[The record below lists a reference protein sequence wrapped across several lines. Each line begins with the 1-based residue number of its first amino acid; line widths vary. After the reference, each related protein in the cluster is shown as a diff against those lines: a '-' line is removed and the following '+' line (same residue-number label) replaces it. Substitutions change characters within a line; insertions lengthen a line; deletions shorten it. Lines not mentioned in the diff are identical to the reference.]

1 MYKCDGCGA
10 AIPRQTLRYQVT
22 IDVRAAYDT
31 LEVSLWD
38 LLQDHRRELEELVAQ
53 LDKAG
58 TKDLEEQVYKKM
70 VLDLCPECQRK
81 FISSPLRFSAD
92 EPTDRAPT
100 DIDTFLRSLG
110 FGNSERE

>member
-1 MYKCDGCGA
+1 MYQCDGCGA
-10 AIPRQTLRYQVT
+10 SIPRKALRYQVS

-38 LLQDHRRELEELVAQ
+38 LLRDHRRELEELVAQ

-58 TKDLEEQVYKKM
+58 TKQLEEQVYKKM

-81 FISSPLRFSAD
+81 FVLSPLRFRA
-92 EPTDRAPT
+92 EPPAERPPA
-100 DIDTFLRSLG
+100 DIDAFLRSLG
-110 FGNSERE
+110 LADHEG

>member
-1 MYKCDGCGA
+1 MYQCDGCGVSIVRKA
-10 AIPRQTLRYQVT
+10 LRYQVS

-38 LLQDHRRELEELVAQ
+38 LVRDHRGELEALVGA
-53 LDKAG
+53 LDETDA
-58 TKDLEEQVYKKM
+58 THLEEQVYKKM

-81 FISSPLRFSAD
+81 FVQSPLRFGAESATGG
-92 EPTDRAPT
+92 PPA

-110 FGNSERE
+110 YGKRGE